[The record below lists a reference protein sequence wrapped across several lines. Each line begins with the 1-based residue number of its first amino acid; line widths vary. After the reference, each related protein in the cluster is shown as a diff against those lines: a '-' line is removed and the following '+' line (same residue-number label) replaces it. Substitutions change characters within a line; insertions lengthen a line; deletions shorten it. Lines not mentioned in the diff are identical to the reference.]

1 MIRLQARMNMSVAL
15 ARMVTPEDL
24 QAMTRHAG
32 DDLRD
37 LLKNH
42 FVDRSQRVGS
52 RNYWAGAAE
61 GTESHM
67 DGRTARV
74 TVSHTGVRLHLEG
87 GTVRPTG
94 RISPATGKPTRSLL
108 VPGPD
113 SPLRKR
119 RITLAEAGIPQEEI
133 MVLYSVRSHLPYLAR
148 VQERKRMHKGWK
160 QKVTPLGLLLKSV
173 THDPDRTVLPTDA
186 ELTATVKESA
196 VDTLATR
203 ISKRTKR

>member
-1 MIRLQARMNMSVAL
+1 MISLQVHLNMSVAL

-24 QAMTRHAG
+24 QEMTRHAG

-42 FVDRSQRVGS
+42 FIDRSQQTGS

-61 GTESHM
+61 ATESHM

-74 TVSHTGVRLHLEG
+74 TVSHTGVRLHLLG

-94 RISPATGKPTRSLL
+94 RISPVTGRPTKSLL

-119 RITLAEAGIPQEEI
+119 RITLAEAAIPEDEI
-133 MVLYSVRSHLPYLAR
+133 MVLYSTKSHLPYLAR
-148 VQERKRMHKGWK
+148 VQERKRMYKGQR

-173 THDPDRTVLPTDA
+173 KHDPDRTVLPSDQ

-196 VDTLATR
+196 VDTLANR

>member
-1 MIRLQARMNMSVAL
+1 MISLQVNLDMSVAL

-42 FVDRSQRVGS
+42 FIDRSQQTGS

-61 GTESHM
+61 ATESHM
-67 DGRTARV
+67 E
-74 TVSHTGVRLHLEG
+74 VRLHLLG
-87 GTVRPTG
+87 GTVRATG
-94 RISPATGKPTRSLL
+94 RISPVTGRPTKSLL

-133 MVLYSVRSHLPYLAR
+133 MVLYSVKSRMPYLAR
-148 VQERKRMHKGWK
+148 VQERKRMYKGWK
-160 QKVTPLGLLLKSV
+160 QKITPLGLLLKSV
-173 THDPDRTVLPTDA
+173 THDPDRTVLPSDQ
-186 ELTATVKESA
+186 ELTDTVKSSA

-203 ISKRTKR
+203 ISNRLNKHE

>member
-1 MIRLQARMNMSVAL
+1 MITLQVRMDMSVAL
-15 ARMVTPEDL
+15 ARMVTPEDM
-24 QAMTRHAG
+24 QEMTRHAG

-42 FVDRSQRVGS
+42 FVERSQRVGS

-61 GTESHM
+61 ATESHM
-67 DGRTARV
+67 EGRTARV

-87 GTVRPTG
+87 GTVRATG
-94 RISPATGKPTRSLL
+94 RTSPVTGKPTKSLL

-119 RITLAEAGIPQEEI
+119 RITLAEAGIPEDEI
-133 MVLYSVRSHLPYLAR
+133 MVLYSVKSHLPYLAR
-148 VQERKRMHKGWK
+148 VQERKRMYKGWK

-173 THDPDRTVLPTDA
+173 THDPDRTVLPSDEQLTD
-186 ELTATVKESA
+186 TVKTSA
-196 VDTLATR
+196 VDTLAQR
-203 ISKRTKR
+203 ISERTKR

>member
-1 MIRLQARMNMSVAL
+1 MISLQVNLDMSVAL

-42 FVDRSQRVGS
+42 FIDRSQQTGS

-61 GTESHM
+61 ATESHM
-67 DGRTARV
+67 EGRTARV
-74 TVSHTGVRLHLEG
+74 TVS
-87 GTVRPTG
+87 PT
-94 RISPATGKPTRSLL
+94 KSLL

-133 MVLYSVRSHLPYLAR
+133 MVLYSVKSRMPYLAR
-148 VQERKRMHKGWK
+148 VQERKRMYKGWK
-160 QKVTPLGLLLKSV
+160 QKITPLGLLLKSV
-173 THDPDRTVLPTDA
+173 THDPDRTVLPSDQ
-186 ELTATVKESA
+186 ELTDTVKSSA

-203 ISKRTKR
+203 ISNRTKR